1 LFAAGW
7 RFGSPPSDVPVEDPL
22 PSVTTRPTML
32 VEPRATFAV
41 PRFAPALVSA
51 GSLTIMSDKPPLPV
65 SRLSVSVTVAARAF
79 TESYTRS

>member
-1 LFAAGW
+1 
-7 RFGSPPSDVPVEDPL
+7 
-22 PSVTTRPTML
+22 ML